1 MNHEE
6 LTEIINENFDYIGWE
21 DILADEEYIVAEASI
36 PISAR
41 EAYELWLRM
50 VQRRLDI
57 DKTLCAPTVEQLT
70 TLAPDDAPITMPTS
84 RVDNS
89 YIVGVSR
96 SEVNRRRL
104 NLNRSRRA

>member
-6 LTEIINENFDYIGWE
+6 LTEVINGNFDYIGWDE
-21 DILADEEYIVAEASI
+21 ILADEELLVAEASI
-36 PISAR
+36 PITPQD
-41 EAYELWLRM
+41 AYTLWLRM

-70 TLAPDDAPITMPTS
+70 TLAPADMPITMPVS

-96 SEVNRRRL
+96 SEVSRRQQMNRQRRL
-104 NLNRSRRA
+104 R

>member
-6 LTEIINENFDYIGWE
+6 LTEVINGNFDYIGWDE
-21 DILADEEYIVAEASI
+21 ILADEEFLVAEAST
-36 PISAR
+36 PITPQD
-41 EAYELWLRM
+41 AYTLWLRM

-70 TLAPDDAPITMPTS
+70 TLAPDDMPITMPVS

-89 YIVGVSR
+89 FIVGVSR
-96 SEVNRRRL
+96 SEVVRRMRNARRL
-104 NLNRSRRA
+104 R